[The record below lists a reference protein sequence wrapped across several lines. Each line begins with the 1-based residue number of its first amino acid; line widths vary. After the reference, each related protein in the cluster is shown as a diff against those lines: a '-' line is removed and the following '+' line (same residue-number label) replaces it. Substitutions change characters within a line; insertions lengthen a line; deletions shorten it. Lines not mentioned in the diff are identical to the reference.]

1 MTAVLAPATPVAV
14 VTGRCQGCG
23 ACLLTCP
30 ERAIRPDHWGDR
42 RLVVLAGRCT
52 GCGECVEV
60 CPVDAIDL
68 AAGSRPEGKALPDVG
83 KALPDVGKALSD
95 GEAEQ

>member
-1 MTAVLAPATPVAV
+1 VTQVAV

-30 ERAIRPDHWGDR
+30 ERAIRPGAAVPGERGGR
-42 RLVVLAGRCT
+42 RLVVLAARCT

-68 AAGSRPEGKALPDVG
+68 AGVTG
-83 KALPDVGKALSD
+83 ALSG
-95 GEAEQ
+95 GEEK

>member
-1 MTAVLAPATPVAV
+1 M
-14 VTGRCQGCG
+14 
-23 ACLLTCP
+23 
-30 ERAIRPDHWGDR
+30 
-42 RLVVLAGRCT
+42 LAGRCT

-68 AAGSRPEGKALPDVG
+68 AGRVLFEDG
-83 KALPDVGKALSD
+83 ALSD